1 MKKLAVWGIIL
12 NFLGTLALAEG
23 LVLSN
28 AQINQLS
35 GTYFDY
41 NPFMVSNLVANRNW
55 ALFGF
60 TLIAVG
66 FVLQFIDAVRKK

>member
-1 MKKLAVWGIIL
+1 
-12 NFLGTLALAEG
+12 

-28 AQINQLS
+28 SQISQLS

-60 TLIAVG
+60 ILIATG
-66 FVLQFIDAVRKK
+66 FVLQFLDAVKKK